1 MERESDFVVVLITAS
16 SLSEANRIANALVR
30 EKLAPCVSVVQ
41 DVCSTYWWDDDVQSA
56 KESLLIVKTRLDV
69 FDALKDRVLE
79 LHSYD
84 VPEIICMTL
93 VKGSEDYLSW
103 MKDYFR

>member
-16 SLSEANRIANALVR
+16 SLSEANRIADALVR
-30 EKLAPCVSVVQ
+30 EKLAPCVGVVPE
-41 DVCSTYWWDDDVQSA
+41 VCSTYWWDDDVQSA

-84 VPEIICMTL
+84 VPEIICMPL
-93 VKGSEDYLSW
+93 VKGSESYLSW